1 MSVQPPPRTGADQQ
15 TGPVGGAPAG
25 PGTEPITGP
34 PPGPVPPTVPARIA
48 QIAAREPDRIA
59 LCLGDRRVS
68 YRELAGRAGR
78 LAARLTG
85 AGVRTGDVVAV
96 AGTDRFATVTG
107 TLAVWW
113 AGGVHLAVDPA
124 APAARTDGILADAG
138 ARLLLTDTNTDT
150 GPGRHDRADAGPGRH
165 DRADAEPDAAPQR
178 AVRPG
183 AGWLAEVAT
192 APEPGEAAP
201 EPGGTA
207 PAGDAADLAGA
218 VPAARA
224 EQLAYLVYTSGT
236 TGVPKAVA
244 VTHGALATHAA
255 AARERFGIGPDDAV
269 LHLARPTVDVAVE
282 QIATALTAGARLVP
296 PPAGLLAADEFLR
309 LLAAERITVANVA
322 AGYFHEVVAALR
334 TGARVPASLHTMISG
349 SDRLAARAAA
359 DWAALT
365 GVRLL
370 NAYGPTE
377 TVITATVAEFPA
389 GTEGEDGASVPI
401 GTALGDRRAHVLDA
415 RLRPAHE
422 GELYLGGD
430 LLATGYLGRPGL
442 TAQRFLP
449 DPAGAPGA
457 RMYRTGDV
465 VRRVGDGLEFVGRT
479 DDQVKIRGFRVE
491 PGEITHALGAHPAV
505 AACAVVPHGTAETGQ
520 RLAGYLVPVPGAEP
534 DPAEVRAF
542 LADRLP
548 EHMVPATLAMLPAL
562 PLTAD
567 GKLDRAALPEP
578 ALDSRPDDA
587 FVAPRTP
594 AAQLVAGI
602 WADVLGVA
610 RVGLT
615 DSFFHLGGDSLTAV
629 RVAGRVYEVFGPV
642 SPYLIFETPTLGD
655 FVDAVQQRL
664 DDGRA
669 ARPGPQRRPV
679 PTAPLSRVQRGLWLA
694 DCWEPGSPAYNVPW
708 VFEFG
713 GPVDADRLQRA
724 LELVVARH
732 EALRTTFA
740 LDGDLPR
747 QVIHEHVPVRLAV
760 SVAADPEPLIRA
772 EVSRPFDLAGGPLL
786 RARLIHTSP
795 TTASL
800 LLVCHHIVWDEGSLP
815 VLERELRAGYE
826 GRGDTLAPLPIQ
838 YGDHARWTQ
847 EGAAGSRPE
856 YWVERLRGAPAGPAI
871 RPDRARPATPGHRL
885 DHRRFALDDALA
897 DAVRRLARSADA
909 TPFMVLLA
917 GMALAAYRHDGTDDL
932 VVGTPVSLR
941 DRPEFA
947 PLIGYFINLLPL
959 RLRLVPG
966 DTGRDLLE
974 RVRETALGG
983 YRHQDV
989 PLEEIVDRVRPAQG
1003 DARHPLFQLVFE
1015 MHQATPPAPPL
1026 DGVPV
1031 TRRLHVN
1038 TASRFD
1044 LSWSV
1049 EDDGAGFAGRIEFD
1063 TDLFDATTLD
1073 VLRDHWFAALQ
1084 TLTADPD
1091 AEAVPGRPDSA
1102 GAAGTDRDLP
1112 VHTLFERRA
1121 RHAPESVAVIAGDTR
1136 LSYAGLNARANRLA
1150 RHLRAHGVTPGA
1162 VVAVLADR
1170 DADLVIALL
1179 AVLKAGAG
1187 YTLLDP
1193 ELPAARRADAIADC
1207 AAHLTVTRR
1216 MIRDAGAG
1224 AEQTDAEADPE
1235 SNLDLPVLADAV
1247 ACVMFTSGSTGRP
1260 KGVAASHRALTAT
1273 YLDQRYADFD
1283 PDQVWLQCSPVSW
1296 DAFGLELYGALLF
1309 GGVTVLHPGQRPDPE
1324 TMTELVLRHGVTQ
1337 LQLSASLFNF
1347 LVDEFPQIF
1356 APLRVV
1362 FTGGERAS
1370 VAHVRRLRERYP
1382 RLRIVNGYG
1391 PVESMGFTTCHEVRP
1406 ADLDAPAVPI
1416 GRPITHKDAY
1426 VLDARYRPAPDGEPG
1441 ELYMAGDGL
1450 ALGYVGRPG
1459 LTAQRFL
1466 PDPAGPPGSRMYRTG
1481 DIGRWTADGTLDITG
1496 RADDQVKIRG
1506 FRVEPGEVAAA
1517 LAGCP
1522 GVGDAAVV
1530 AHRAGSGPDAETRL
1544 AAYLTAPDGAPGY
1557 PEICDYLGTLLPDY
1571 MIPSSVTVLAAL
1583 PRTPN
1588 GKLDRAALPA
1598 PDDPAGRAALG
1609 GAAPDGAAPDGAAPD
1624 GGADPLSEAER
1635 LVAAVWRE
1643 VLGVDEIRA
1652 DDNFFR
1658 LGGNSL
1664 SAVRVALRLTA
1675 ETGVRVPPRLVFAA
1689 RTVSA
1694 MAHRIGTR

>member
-1 MSVQPPPRTGADQQ
+1 MSVQQRPGTGADQR
-15 TGPVGGAPAG
+15 TGPVGAAPAS
-25 PGTEPITGP
+25 PDTEPIAGP
-34 PPGPVPPTVPARIA
+34 PHGATTPTVPARIA
-48 QIAAREPDRIA
+48 RIAAREPDRIA
-59 LCLGDRRVS
+59 LRLGERRVT
-68 YRELAGRAGR
+68 YRELVGRAGR

-113 AGGVHLAVDPA
+113 AGAVHLAVDPA
-124 APAARTDGILADAG
+124 APAARTEAILADAD
-138 ARLLLTDTNTDT
+138 ARLLLTDAVTGTAGNDHTDT
-150 GPGRHDRADAGPGRH
+150 SLARDDHADTGAE
-165 DRADAEPDAAPQR
+165 DAPEYAA
-178 AVRPG
+178 RPG
-183 AGWLAEVAT
+183 AGWLADLTT
-192 APEPGEAAP
+192 APG
-201 EPGGTA
+201 
-207 PAGDAADLAGA
+207 PAEGATTGDAATLTGV

-244 VTHGALATHAA
+244 VTHGALAMHVA
-255 AARERFGIGPDDAV
+255 AAREGFGIGPDDVV

-282 QIATALTAGARLVP
+282 QIATALTAGAQLVP
-296 PPAGLLAADEFLR
+296 PPAGLLSADEFLR

-334 TGARVPASLHTMISG
+334 AGARVPATLHTMISG

-359 DWAALT
+359 DWTALT

-377 TVITATVAEFPA
+377 TVITATVAEIPA
-389 GTEGEDGASVPI
+389 HPDAPASGVPADGASVPI
-401 GTALGDRRAHVLDA
+401 GEALGDRRAHVLDA
-415 RLRPAHE
+415 RLRPADE

-430 LLATGYLGRPGL
+430 LLAAGYLGRPGL
-442 TAQRFLP
+442 TGQRFLP
-449 DPAGAPGA
+449 DPAGVPGA
-457 RMYRTGDV
+457 RMYRTGDL

-491 PGEITHALGAHPAV
+491 PGEISHALGAHPAV
-505 AACAVVPHGTAETGQ
+505 AACAVVPHGSAETGQ
-520 RLAGYLVPVPGAEP
+520 RLAGYLVPVPGTEP

-548 EHMVPATLAMLPAL
+548 EHMVPATLTVLAAL
-562 PLTAD
+562 PLTSD

-578 ALDSRPDDA
+578 VADSRPDDT
-587 FVAPRTP
+587 FVAPSTP

-615 DSFFHLGGDSLTAV
+615 DSFFDLGGDSLTAV

-642 SPYLIFETPTLGD
+642 SPYTIFEAPTLGA
-655 FVDAVQQRL
+655 FVDAVQERL
-664 DDGRA
+664 DDGQA
-669 ARPGPQRRPV
+669 PRPGPQRQPAA
-679 PTAPLSRVQRGLWLA
+679 TAPLSRVQRALWLA

-708 VFEFG
+708 VFELG
-713 GPVDADRLQRA
+713 GPVDADRLERA
-724 LELVVARH
+724 IGLVVERH

-740 LDGDLPR
+740 LDGELPR
-747 QVIHEHVPVRLAV
+747 QVIHDSVGVRLAV
-760 SVAADPEPLIRA
+760 SAAADPEPLIRA
-772 EVSRPFDLAGGPLL
+772 EVSRPFDLATGPLL
-786 RARLIHTSP
+786 RARLIRTSP

-800 LLVCHHIVWDEGSLP
+800 LLVFHHIVWDEGSLP
-815 VLERELRAGYE
+815 VLERELWAAYE
-826 GRGDTLAPLPIQ
+826 GRGHTLAPLPIQ
-838 YGDHARWTQ
+838 YGDHARWTHD
-847 EGAAGSRPE
+847 GTDGSRSD
-856 YWVERLRGAPAGPAI
+856 YWVERLRGAPTGPTI
-871 RPDRARPATPGHRL
+871 RPDRSRPATPGHRL

-909 TPFMVLLA
+909 TPFMVLLT
-917 GMALAAYRHDGTDDL
+917 GLALAAHRHDGTDDL

-959 RLRLVPG
+959 RLRLAAG

-974 RVRETALGG
+974 RVREAALGG
-983 YRHQDV
+983 YQHQDV
-989 PLEEIVDRVRPAQG
+989 PLEEIVDRIRPAHT

-1015 MHQATPPAPPL
+1015 MHQATPQAPPL
-1026 DGVPV
+1026 GAIPV

-1038 TASRFD
+1038 NVSRFD

-1049 EDDGAGFAGRIEFD
+1049 EDDGVGFAGRIEFD
-1063 TDLFDATTLD
+1063 TDLFDAATLE
-1073 VLRDHWFAALQ
+1073 VLRDHWFAALE

-1091 AEAVPGRPDSA
+1091 AEAVTAPAVAGRSPAHA
-1102 GAAGTDRDLP
+1102 GAGTDRDLP

-1121 RHAPESVAVIAGDTR
+1121 RQAPDAVAVIAGDTR
-1136 LSYAGLNARANRLA
+1136 LTYAGLNARANRLA

-1162 VVAVLADR
+1162 VVAVLVDR
-1170 DADLVIALL
+1170 DADLVTALL

-1207 AAHLTVTRR
+1207 AAHLTVTRQ
-1216 MIRDAGAG
+1216 MIRDAGAA
-1224 AEQTDAEADPE
+1224 AEQTDAEAGGEPD
-1235 SNLDLPVLADAV
+1235 LDLAVPADAV

-1260 KGVAASHRALTAT
+1260 KGVTATHRALTAT

-1283 PDQVWLQCSPVSW
+1283 ADQVWLQCSPVSW

-1324 TMTELVLRHGVTQ
+1324 TMTDLVLRHGVTQ

-1356 APLRVV
+1356 TPLRVV

-1370 VAHVRRLRERYP
+1370 VAHVRRLRERHP
-1382 RLRIVNGYG
+1382 QLRIVNGYG

-1416 GRPITHKDAY
+1416 GRPVAHKDVY
-1426 VLDARYRPAPDGEPG
+1426 LLDGRYRPVPDGEPG

-1466 PDPAGPPGSRMYRTG
+1466 PDPAGPPGARMYRTG
-1481 DIGRWTADGTLDITG
+1481 DIGRWNADGTLDITG

-1530 AHRAGSGPDAETRL
+1530 AHPVGSGPDAELRL

-1571 MIPSSVTVLAAL
+1571 MIPSSITVLDAL
-1583 PRTPN
+1583 PLTPN

-1598 PDDPAGRAALG
+1598 PDDPADRSSPARSENPLH
-1609 GAAPDGAAPDGAAPD
+1609 GAG
-1624 GGADPLSEAER
+1624 DPLSEAER

-1689 RTVSA
+1689 RTVAA

>member
-1 MSVQPPPRTGADQQ
+1 MSVQRPPTGAGQQ
-15 TGPVGGAPAG
+15 TGPVGAAPAG
-25 PGTEPITGP
+25 PAGTEPIAGAP
-34 PPGPVPPTVPARIA
+34 NGTVPARIA
-48 QIAAREPDRIA
+48 RIAAREPDRIA
-59 LCLGDRRVS
+59 LRLGTREVT

-85 AGVRTGDVVAV
+85 AGVRTGEVVAV
-96 AGTDRFATVTG
+96 AGTDRFATITG
-107 TLAVWW
+107 ILAVWW
-113 AGGVHLAVDPA
+113 AGAVHLAVDPA
-124 APAARTDGILADAG
+124 APAARTEAILADAD
-138 ARLLLTDTNTDT
+138 ARLLLTTDT
-150 GPGRHDRADAGPGRH
+150 DGNGSDD
-165 DRADAEPDAAPQR
+165 APQHG
-178 AVRPG
+178 VRPG
-183 AGWLAEVAT
+183 AGWLAEFT
-192 APEPGEAAP
+192 AAP
-201 EPGGTA
+201 A
-207 PAGDAADLAGA
+207 ADAAEHAGA
-218 VPAARA
+218 VPAARP

-236 TGVPKAVA
+236 TGMPKAVA
-244 VTHGALATHAA
+244 VTHGTLATHVAS
-255 AARERFGIGPDDAV
+255 ARERFGIGSDDAV

-296 PPAGLLAADEFLR
+296 PPSGLLSAEEFLR
-309 LLAAERITVANVA
+309 LLAAERVTVANVA
-322 AGYFHEVVAALR
+322 AGYFHEVVAAVR
-334 TGARVPASLHTMISG
+334 AGGRVPDTLHTMISG
-349 SDRLAARAAA
+349 SDRLSARAAA

-377 TVITATVAEFPA
+377 TVITATVADAPVSGGDGPA
-389 GTEGEDGASVPI
+389 DGASVPI
-401 GTALGDRRAHVLDA
+401 GAVLGDRRAYVLDS
-415 RLRPAHE
+415 RLRPTDS

-430 LLATGYLGRPGL
+430 LVAVGYLGRGGL
-442 TAQRFLP
+442 TGQRFLP
-449 DPAGAPGA
+449 DPASAPGA
-457 RMYRTGDV
+457 RMYRTGDL
-465 VRRVGDGLEFVGRT
+465 VRRAGDGLEFIGRT

-505 AACAVVPHGTAETGQ
+505 AACAVVAHGTAETGQ
-520 RLAGYLVPVPGAEP
+520 RLAGYLVPVPGADP

-548 EHMVPATLAMLPAL
+548 EHMVPATLTVLPAL
-562 PLTAD
+562 PVTAD

-578 ALDSRPDDA
+578 LPEARPDDT

-642 SPYLIFETPTLGD
+642 SPYLIFEAPTLGE
-655 FVDAVQQRL
+655 FVDAVQEGL
-664 DDGRA
+664 DDGRTR
-669 ARPGPQRRPV
+669 RPGPQRRPAA
-679 PTAPLSRVQRGLWLA
+679 TAPLSRVQRGLWLT
-694 DCWEPGSPAYNVPW
+694 DLWEHGSPAYNVPW

-713 GPVDADRLQRA
+713 AAVDADRLERA
-724 LELVVARH
+724 IGLVVARH

-747 QVIHEHVPVRLAV
+747 QVIHDSVEVRLAV
-760 SVAADPEPLIRA
+760 STAADPEPLIRA
-772 EVSRPFDLAGGPLL
+772 EVSRPFDLATGPLL

-800 LLVCHHIVWDEGSLP
+800 LLVFHHIVWDEGSLP

-826 GRGDTLAPLPIQ
+826 GRGHTLAPLPIQ
-838 YGDHARWTQ
+838 YGDHARWTR
-847 EGAAGSRPE
+847 EGAAASRPE
-856 YWVERLRGAPAGPAI
+856 YWVERLRGAPAGPTI
-871 RPDRARPATPGHRL
+871 RTDRVRPATPAHRL
-885 DHRRFALDDALA
+885 DHRRFALDDVLA

-917 GMALAAYRHDGTDDL
+917 GLALAANRHGGTTDM

-941 DRPEFA
+941 ERPEFA

-959 RLRLVPG
+959 RLRLAAG

-974 RVRETALGG
+974 RVRAEALGG
-983 YRHQDV
+983 YQHQDV
-989 PLEEIVDRVRPAQG
+989 PLEEIVDRVRPG
-1003 DARHPLFQLVFE
+1003 HTDARHPLFQLVFE
-1015 MHQATPPAPPL
+1015 MHPATPPAPPL

-1038 TASRFD
+1038 NVSRFD

-1049 EDDGAGFAGRIEFD
+1049 EDDGVGFSGRIEFD
-1063 TDLFDATTLD
+1063 TDLFDAATLD
-1073 VLRDHWFAALQ
+1073 DLRDHWFAALQ

-1091 AEAVPGRPDSA
+1091 AEAVPAR
-1102 GAAGTDRDLP
+1102 AAQGGTGTDRDLP
-1112 VHTLFERRA
+1112 VHVLFERQA
-1121 RHAPESVAVIAGDTR
+1121 RRTPDAVAVIAGDTR
-1136 LSYAGLNARANRLA
+1136 LTYAGLNARANRLA
-1150 RHLRAHGVTPGA
+1150 RHLRAHGVAPGA
-1162 VVAVLADR
+1162 VVAVLVDR
-1170 DADLVIALL
+1170 DADLVTALL

-1207 AAHLTVTRR
+1207 AAHLTVTRQ
-1216 MIRDAGAG
+1216 MIRDVKAGADQAL
-1224 AEQTDAEADPE
+1224 AESGLEQD
-1235 SNLDLPVLADAV
+1235 LDLPVPADAV

-1260 KGVAASHRALTAT
+1260 KGVTATHRALTAT

-1324 TMTELVLRHGVTQ
+1324 TMTDLVLRHGVTQ

-1370 VAHVRRLRERYP
+1370 VAHVRRLHERYP
-1382 RLRIVNGYG
+1382 LLRIVNGYG
-1391 PVESMGFTTCHEVRP
+1391 PVESMGFTTCHQVRP

-1416 GRPITHKDAY
+1416 GRPVAHKDVY
-1426 VLDARYRPAPDGEPG
+1426 VLDAQYRPVPDGAAG

-1466 PDPAGPPGSRMYRTG
+1466 PDPAGPPGARMYRTG
-1481 DIGRWTADGTLDITG
+1481 DIGRWNADGTLDITG

-1530 AHRAGSGPDAETRL
+1530 ARSGPDAETRL
-1544 AAYLTAPDGAPGY
+1544 AAYVTAPDGAPGY

-1583 PRTPN
+1583 PLTPN

-1598 PDDPAGRAALG
+1598 PDDHTGRAAPAG
-1609 GAAPDGAAPDGAAPD
+1609 TGPDRAG
-1624 GGADPLSEAER
+1624 DPLSEAEQ

-1643 VLGVDEIRA
+1643 VLGVDEVRA

-1675 ETGVRVPPRLVFAA
+1675 ETGVRIPPRLVFSA